1 MTDGYVDLED
11 VIGPDDAEQRLSSD
25 SAGKLQFVSDGSFRM
40 GPKGLFF
47 DEGGDGG
54 KAWICDPFEI
64 LAATRDDAGS
74 SWGLML
80 RWRDPDH
87 REHLWAMPRQLLYGD
102 GATLC
107 GELASRGLSIAPDS
121 KRRNLLLGYLA
132 TVQPAGRVTCVNR
145 TGWHGSDHQPV
156 YVLPDRTIGDAGAD
170 KMVLQTKSAIRS
182 PFEERGSLEE
192 WKQQVAEPCEKNSRL
207 AFAVSAS
214 LAGPLLWLTGTES
227 GGFHLVGASSQG
239 KTTALQVGA
248 SVWGRGEKAHFIK
261 TWRGTS
267 NGMEGVAST
276 HSDAALVLD
285 EIGQAPAS
293 AVAEAATCWRRV
305 SVRFAPSETAMPG
318 ACTVACDTLVGRVT
332 VSAKIAEDRGK
343 RVAAGQMIRLID
355 LPSDAG
361 QGLGAFDVIPSG
373 FAGPKALSMGSRQ
386 P

>member
-1 MTDGYVDLED
+1 
-11 VIGPDDAEQRLSSD
+11 
-25 SAGKLQFVSDGSFRM
+25 
-40 GPKGLFF
+40 
-47 DEGGDGG
+47 
-54 KAWICDPFEI
+54 
-64 LAATRDDAGS
+64 
-74 SWGLML
+74 ML

-285 EIGQAPAS
+285 EI
-293 AVAEAATCWRRV
+293 W
-305 SVRFAPSETAMPG
+305 PG
-318 ACTVACDTLVGRVT
+318 ACQHRSGSLLH
-332 VSAKIAEDRGK
+332 
-343 RVAAGQMIRLID
+343 AG
-355 LPSDAG
+355 AG
-361 QGLGAFDVIPSG
+361 C
-373 FAGPKALSMGSRQ
+373 R
-386 P
+386 